1 MTADLCK
8 ALGEATDA
16 LPAAVDAYER
26 APTSHTRDVM
36 DAALH
41 EYVQRLCPVIGDVEA
56 FRYEARS
63 ATYQNAT
70 DRVEQLN
77 ARLSTLPSMDEA
89 DRTLRRRLLEER
101 EVAGKAFE
109 RARAALEAALERALA
124 HLAAFKYEA
133 SLRTYQDTI
142 DRV

>member
-1 MTADLCK
+1 MTADLWK

-26 APTSHTRDVM
+26 APTSQTRDVM

-56 FRYEARS
+56 FRYEASS

-70 DRVEQLN
+70 DRVGQLN
-77 ARLSTLPSMDEA
+77 ARLSTLPSLDEA

-101 EVAGKAFE
+101 EAARQAFAG
-109 RARAALEAALERALA
+109 ARATLGAALKKVKAR
-124 HLAAFKYEA
+124 
-133 SLRTYQDTI
+133 DTEP
-142 DRV
+142 DVKGGA